1 MIEIRWTEQA
11 VDDLVGIRT
20 FIARDSAAYAV
31 AVADLLFSAVDQLR
45 RFPDSGRVVPELQRP
60 DIRELIR
67 PPFRIVYRRAEG
79 IIEVL
84 TVFHAARELPPSLV

>member
-1 MIEIRWTEQA
+1 LIDLRWTEQA

-20 FIARDSAAYAV
+20 FIARDSAAYAA
-31 AVADLLFSAVDQLR
+31 AVVERLFTAVDQLR
-45 RFPDSGRVVPELQRP
+45 QFPDSGRVVPELQRP

-67 PPFRIVYRRAEG
+67 PPFRIVYRRTDDV
-79 IIEVL
+79 IDVL